1 MATWIQIETEFGSG
15 LRVAVKDLI
24 DMVGLPTTAGCRAVA
39 DTALPARRDAVCLA
53 GLRAAMARGEARF
66 VGKTNLHE
74 LAYGISGINAA
85 FGTPVNPLDPRRIP
99 GGSSS
104 GSAAAVA
111 ADEADIAY
119 GSDTGGSIRIPAACC
134 GIAGLKTTW
143 GRISLDGVHPLAPSL
158 DTVGPMARDVA
169 GLIAGMALLEPGFR
183 VAGQAP
189 RVVGRL
195 TIEADPVINVAID
208 RALAASGFSVQPV
221 TIPELGE
228 AIAASMA
235 LLDAQAWATNAELVA
250 TAPDRI
256 GRDVLTRLRRASTIT
271 DAQLSAAHAGIARW
285 KATLDRLWSRVE
297 LLAAPTLLGF
307 PPLTDDADAIV
318 AIRGL
323 TSPVNAAGLPALA
336 LPVPAGAARRGR
348 PAARQHPAHRARR
361 QRGPAAGGRGRA
373 RAGGRVGPVTRQP
386 PASGAGGWVMRV
398 LPGDCSG
405 TVTRKLFLRGNRS
418 QTKMRVSPGLITPD
432 APRSP

>member
-39 DTALPARRDAVCLA
+39 DTALPASRDAACLA

-134 GIAGLKTTW
+134 GVAGLKTTW
-143 GRISLDGVHPLAPSL
+143 GRISLEGVHPLAPSL

-169 GLIAGMALLEPGFR
+169 GLIAGMALLEPGFT
-183 VAGQAP
+183 VAGAAP

-195 TIEADPVINVAID
+195 TIEADPVVNAAVD
-208 RALAASGFSVQPV
+208 NGLRAAGFAVQPV
-221 TIPELGE
+221 TIRELGDV
-228 AIAASMA
+228 IAASMT
-235 LLDAQAWATNAELVA
+235 LLDAQAWATNARA
-250 TAPDRI
+250 GGDRAGPDRP
-256 GRDVLTRLRRASTIT
+256 RRA
-271 DAQLSAAHAGIARW
+271 
-285 KATLDRLWSRVE
+285 
-297 LLAAPTLLGF
+297 
-307 PPLTDDADAIV
+307 
-318 AIRGL
+318 
-323 TSPVNAAGLPALA
+323 
-336 LPVPAGAARRGR
+336 R
-348 PAARQHPAHRARR
+348 PAAPGRHHHRRAAAAPPARR
-361 QRGPAAGGRGRA
+361 Y
-373 RAGGRVGPVTRQP
+373 RAGGPRSTGSGTGSNCWPRP
-386 PASGAGGWVMRV
+386 P
-398 LPGDCSG
+398 CSG
-405 TVTRKLFLRGNRS
+405 SRR
-418 QTKMRVSPGLITPD
+418 
-432 APRSP
+432 

>member
-1 MATWIQIETEFGSG
+1 VATWIQLETEFGSG

-39 DTALPARRDAVCLA
+39 DTALPARRDAACLA
-53 GLRAAMARGEARF
+53 GLRAAMGRGEARF

-104 GSAAAVA
+104 GSATAVA

-143 GRISLDGVHPLAPSL
+143 GRISLDGVRPLAPSL
-158 DTVGPMARDVA
+158 DTVGPMARDVN
-169 GLIAGMALLEPGFR
+169 GLIAGMALLEPGFA
-183 VAGQAP
+183 VAGEAP

-195 TIEADPVINVAID
+195 TIDADPVVNDAVDAAL
-208 RALAASGFSVQPV
+208 RAAGFSVQPV
-221 TIPELGE
+221 TIGELDDV
-228 AIAASMA
+228 IAASGA

-250 TAPDRI
+250 TAPARI
-256 GRDVLTRLRRASTIT
+256 GRDVLDRLRRGAKVS
-271 DAQLSAAHAGIARW
+271 DAQLSTASAEISRW
-285 KATLDRLWSRVE
+285 KANLDRLWGRIE
-297 LLAAPTLLGF
+297 MLAAPTLLGF
-307 PPLTDDADAIV
+307 PPLTDDADAIF

-323 TSPVNAAGLPALA
+323 TAPVNAAGLPSLA
-336 LPVPAGAARRGR
+336 LPVPSG
-348 PAARQHPAHRARR
+348 
-361 QRGPAAGGRGRA
+361 GP
-373 RAGGRVGPVTRQP
+373 RAGGGPL
-386 PASGAGGWVMRV
+386 PASVQLIGPANSEDRLLAAGAV
-398 LPGDCSG
+398 LEQAIAAGE
-405 TVTRKLFLRGNRS
+405 
-418 QTKMRVSPGLITPD
+418 
-432 APRSP
+432 

>member
-1 MATWIQIETEFGSG
+1 METAFGSG

-24 DMVGLPTTAGCRAVA
+24 NMAGLPTTAGCRAIA
-39 DTALPARRDAVCLA
+39 DTAAPARRDAACLA
-53 GLRAAMARGEARF
+53 GLRAAMARGQARF

-74 LAYGISGINAA
+74 LAYGISGINPA

-111 ADEADIAY
+111 ADEADVAY

-158 DTVGPMARDVA
+158 DTVGPMARDVN
-169 GLIAGMALLEPGFR
+169 GLIAGMALLEPGFT
-183 VAGQAP
+183 VAAGAP

-195 TIEADPVINVAID
+195 AIDADPVINAAID
-208 RALAASGFSVQPV
+208 RALAAAGFSVQLV
-221 TIPELGE
+221 RIPELGE
-228 AIAASMA
+228 VIAASMA

-256 GRDVLTRLRRASTIT
+256 GRDVLTRLRHASTIT
-271 DAQLSAAHAGIARW
+271 DAQLSAARSVISRW

-307 PPLTDDADAIV
+307 PPLTDDAGAIV

-323 TSPVNAAGLPALA
+323 TSPVNAAGLPSLA
-336 LPVPAGAARRGR
+336 LPVPAD
-348 PAARQHPAHRARR
+348 
-361 QRGPAAGGRGRA
+361 GPRAAGG
-373 RAGGRVGPVTRQP
+373 PL
-386 PASGAGGWVMRV
+386 PASIQLIGPGGSEDRLLAAGAV
-398 LPGDCSG
+398 LERAVASG
-405 TVTRKLFLRGNRS
+405 RRYF
-418 QTKMRVSPGLITPD
+418 
-432 APRSP
+432 

>member
-1 MATWIQIETEFGSG
+1 MVASAASGADAASLVTVGTWIELETEFGSG
-15 LRVAVKDLI
+15 ARVAVKDLI
-24 DMVGLPTTAGCRAVA
+24 DMAGLPTTAGCRAVA
-39 DTALPARRDAVCLA
+39 DTARPARRDAACLA
-53 GLRAAMARGEARF
+53 GLRAAIARGEARF

-104 GSAAAVA
+104 GSATAVA
-111 ADEADIAY
+111 ADEADVAY
-119 GSDTGGSIRIPAACC
+119 GTDTGGSIRIPAACC

-158 DTVGPMARDVA
+158 DSVGPMARDVN
-169 GLIAGMALLEPGFR
+169 GLIAGMALLEPGFA
-183 VAGQAP
+183 VAAEAP

-195 TIEADPVINVAID
+195 AIDADPVVNSAID
-208 RALAASGFSVQPV
+208 RALGAAGFSVQPV

-228 AIAASMA
+228 VIAASMA

-256 GRDVLTRLRRASTIT
+256 GRDVLDRLRHASTIT
-271 DAQLSAAHAGIARW
+271 DARLSAARAVISQWR
-285 KATLDRLWSRVE
+285 ATLDRLWSRVE

-307 PPLTDDADAIV
+307 PPLTDDAGAIV

-323 TSPVNAAGLPALA
+323 TSPVNAAGLPSLA
-336 LPVPAGAARRGR
+336 LPVPAD
-348 PAARQHPAHRARR
+348 
-361 QRGPAAGGRGRA
+361 GPRAAGG
-373 RAGGRVGPVTRQP
+373 PL
-386 PASGAGGWVMRV
+386 PASIQLIGPAGSEDR
-398 LPGDCSG
+398 LLAAG
-405 TVTRKLFLRGNRS
+405 TVLEQAVGR
-418 QTKMRVSPGLITPD
+418 
-432 APRSP
+432 

>member
-1 MATWIQIETEFGSG
+1 MGTWIQRETAFGSG

-39 DTALPARRDAVCLA
+39 DTALPASRDAACLA

-74 LAYGISGINAA
+74 LAYGISGINTA

-104 GSAAAVA
+104 GSATAVA
-111 ADEADIAY
+111 AGEADVAY

-134 GIAGLKTTW
+134 GICGLKTTR
-143 GRISLDGVHPLAPSL
+143 GRISLDGVRPLAPSL
-158 DTVGPMARDVA
+158 DTVGPLARDVT
-169 GLIAGMALLEPGFR
+169 GLIAGMALLEPGFA
-183 VAGQAP
+183 VADEAP
-189 RVVGRL
+189 RVIGGL
-195 TIEADPVINVAID
+195 TIDADPVVNAAID
-208 RALAASGFSVQPV
+208 NALRAAGFSVQPV
-221 TIPELGE
+221 TIGELGDV
-228 AIAASMA
+228 IAASMA

-256 GRDVLTRLRRASTIT
+256 GRDVLDRLRHAATVT
-271 DAQLSAAHAGIARW
+271 DARLSAARAEISRW
-285 KATLDRLWSRVE
+285 SATLDRLWNRIE

-307 PPLTDDADAIV
+307 PPLTDDAGAIF

-336 LPVPAGAARRGR
+336 LPVPADG
-348 PAARQHPAHRARR
+348 PRA
-361 QRGPAAGGRGRA
+361 AAG
-373 RAGGRVGPVTRQP
+373 PL
-386 PASGAGGWVMRV
+386 PASIQLIGPGGSEDRLLAAGVV
-398 LPGDCSG
+398 LEQAIAAD
-405 TVTRKLFLRGNRS
+405 R
-418 QTKMRVSPGLITPD
+418 
-432 APRSP
+432 

>member
-1 MATWIQIETEFGSG
+1 VATWIQLETAFGSG

-39 DTALPARRDAVCLA
+39 DTALPAGRDAACLA

-74 LAYGISGINAA
+74 LAYGISGINVA

-104 GSAAAVA
+104 GSATAVA
-111 ADEADIAY
+111 ADEADVAY
-119 GSDTGGSIRIPAACC
+119 GTDTGGSIRIPAACC
-134 GIAGLKTTW
+134 GISGLKTTW
-143 GRISLDGVHPLAPSL
+143 GRISLDGVRPLAPSL
-158 DTVGPMARDVA
+158 DTVGPMARDVN
-169 GLIAGMALLEPGFR
+169 GLIAGMALLEPGFA
-183 VAGQAP
+183 VAAEAP

-195 TIEADPVINVAID
+195 MIEADPLINAAID
-208 RALAASGFSVQPV
+208 SALRAAGFTVQPV
-221 TIPELGE
+221 TIGELDD

-256 GRDVLTRLRRASTIT
+256 GRDVLARLRRASTIT
-271 DAQLSAAHAGIARW
+271 DAQLSAARGGIARW
-285 KATLDRLWSRVE
+285 KATLDRLWNRVE

-336 LPVPAGAARRGR
+336 LPIPAD
-348 PAARQHPAHRARR
+348 
-361 QRGPAAGGRGRA
+361 GPRAAGG
-373 RAGGRVGPVTRQP
+373 PL
-386 PASGAGGWVMRV
+386 PASIQLIGPAGSEDRLLAAGAV
-398 LPGDCSG
+398 LEQAIGEPA
-405 TVTRKLFLRGNRS
+405 TR
-418 QTKMRVSPGLITPD
+418 
-432 APRSP
+432 

>member
-1 MATWIQIETEFGSG
+1 MVASAASGADAASLVTVGTWIELETEFGAG
-15 LRVAVKDLI
+15 ARVAVKDLI
-24 DMVGLPTTAGCRAVA
+24 DMAGLPTTAGCRAVA
-39 DTALPARRDAVCLA
+39 DTARPARRDAACLA
-53 GLRAAMARGEARF
+53 GLRAAIARGEARF

-104 GSAAAVA
+104 GSATAVA
-111 ADEADIAY
+111 ADEADVAY
-119 GSDTGGSIRIPAACC
+119 GTDTGGSIRIPAACC

-158 DTVGPMARDVA
+158 DSVGPMARDVN
-169 GLIAGMALLEPGFR
+169 GLIAGMALLEPGFA
-183 VAGQAP
+183 VAAEAP

-195 TIEADPVINVAID
+195 AIDADPVVNSAID
-208 RALAASGFSVQPV
+208 RALGAAGFLVQPV

-228 AIAASMA
+228 VIAASMA

-256 GRDVLTRLRRASTIT
+256 GRDVLDRLRHASTIT
-271 DAQLSAAHAGIARW
+271 DARLSAARAVISQWR
-285 KATLDRLWSRVE
+285 ATLDRLWSRVE

-307 PPLTDDADAIV
+307 PPLTDDAGAIV

-323 TSPVNAAGLPALA
+323 TSPVNAAGLPSLA
-336 LPVPAGAARRGR
+336 LPVPAD
-348 PAARQHPAHRARR
+348 
-361 QRGPAAGGRGRA
+361 GPRAAGG
-373 RAGGRVGPVTRQP
+373 PL
-386 PASGAGGWVMRV
+386 PASIQLIGPADSEDRLLAAGAV
-398 LPGDCSG
+398 LEQAVG
-405 TVTRKLFLRGNRS
+405 R
-418 QTKMRVSPGLITPD
+418 
-432 APRSP
+432 

>member
-1 MATWIQIETEFGSG
+1 VATWIQLETAFGSG

-39 DTALPARRDAVCLA
+39 DTALPAGRDAACLA

-74 LAYGISGINAA
+74 LAYGISGINVA

-104 GSAAAVA
+104 GSATAVA
-111 ADEADIAY
+111 ADEADVAY
-119 GSDTGGSIRIPAACC
+119 GTDTGGSIRIPAACC
-134 GIAGLKTTW
+134 GISGLKTTW
-143 GRISLDGVHPLAPSL
+143 GRISLDGVRPLAPSL
-158 DTVGPMARDVA
+158 DTVGPMARDVN
-169 GLIAGMALLEPGFR
+169 GLIAGMALLEPGFA
-183 VAGQAP
+183 VAAEAP

-195 TIEADPVINVAID
+195 MIEADPLINAAID
-208 RALAASGFSVQPV
+208 SALRAAGFTVQPV
-221 TIPELGE
+221 TIGELDD

-256 GRDVLTRLRRASTIT
+256 GRDVLARLRRASTIT
-271 DAQLSAAHAGIARW
+271 DAQLSAARGGIARW
-285 KATLDRLWSRVE
+285 KATLDRLWNRVE

-336 LPVPAGAARRGR
+336 LPLPAD
-348 PAARQHPAHRARR
+348 
-361 QRGPAAGGRGRA
+361 GPRAAGG
-373 RAGGRVGPVTRQP
+373 PL
-386 PASGAGGWVMRV
+386 PASIQLIGPADSEDRLLAAGAV
-398 LPGDCSG
+398 LEQAIGEPA
-405 TVTRKLFLRGNRS
+405 TR
-418 QTKMRVSPGLITPD
+418 
-432 APRSP
+432 